1 MELKNETNQFVATTR
16 QLSVIQ
22 MRNRR
27 RADLDRAAIRF
38 VEQAENVKKR
48 ALAAAGRT
56 DHRVQA
62 SGFDIERDAA
72 QRVDPLLLFTEV
84 TLDVA
89 ATERDVAFHKLEPR
103 KVSTGCSWAARFAGT

>member
-27 RADLDRAAIRF
+27 RPDLDRAAIRF

-48 ALAAAGRT
+48 ALAAAGWT

-72 QRVDPLLLFTEV
+72 QCMDPLLLFTEV

-89 ATERDVAFHKLEPR
+89 ATESNVALHKLEPR
-103 KVSTGCSWAARFAGT
+103 KISRVCSPAPRLA